1 MNTRM
6 SKLLTS
12 ADGRYFTA
20 EERQGVLAFA
30 ESLPR
35 RFHAAD
41 QVEQKEE
48 AILRD
53 VVGEVQKRH
62 ADLAKYHDQA
72 WARVYRD
79 AQLVLRADVQA
90 MVCDDVRQLD
100 DRMLLWMRTMFA
112 ANSFTPA
119 FVRDCFSLL
128 RDRARGHLAA
138 EDFDLLRPYLDRN
151 VEVLADFPE
160 PAARAV

>member
-6 SKLLTS
+6 NKLLTS
-12 ADGRYFTA
+12 ADGRYFTTD
-20 EERQGVLAFA
+20 ERQVLLAYA

-35 RFHAAD
+35 RFRAAD
-41 QVEQKEE
+41 QVEEKEE
-48 AILRD
+48 AVLRD
-53 VVGEVQKRH
+53 VVGELQKRH
-62 ADLAKYHDQA
+62 ADFTKYHDQA

-79 AQLVLRADVQA
+79 VQLVLRADVHA
-90 MVCDDVRQLD
+90 MVADDAGQLD
-100 DRMLLWMRTMFA
+100 DRILYWMRTMFA

-128 RDRARGHLAA
+128 RERVRGQMAA
-138 EDFDLLRPYLDRN
+138 EDFELLRPYLDRN